1 MDPDDDGGGLDTTTP
16 KPAVKEKNNSRRT
29 SLETSMTQQC
39 KKTSCVM
46 NESAVNK
53 FQCNACK
60 RSVHYRCSGLPV
72 FQIQHFVYTKNYRNF
87 VCETCTK
94 IADHLKKVILTGP
107 PSNPGKEIAD
117 LETTIKQ
124 LKVDSLAETNR
135 ILQARYKEMT

>member
-29 SLETSMTQQC
+29 SLDTAKTQQC
-39 KKTSCVM
+39 TKATCVM
-46 NESAVNK
+46 NESEVNK

-94 IADHLKKVILTGP
+94 IADHLKKIIPTPP
-107 PSNPGKEIAD
+107 PSDPSKEISD
-117 LETTIKQ
+117 LETTISNKQ
-124 LKVDSLAETNR
+124 IEVDSLAETNR
-135 ILQARYKEMT
+135 ILQARIK